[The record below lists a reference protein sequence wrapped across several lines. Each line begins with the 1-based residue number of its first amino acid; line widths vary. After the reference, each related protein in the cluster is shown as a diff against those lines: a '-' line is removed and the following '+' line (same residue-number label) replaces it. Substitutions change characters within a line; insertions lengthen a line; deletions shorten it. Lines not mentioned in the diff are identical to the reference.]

1 MANEKIFR
9 MVEETKLA
17 GGRDQYG
24 LEDSFLLFHALYS
37 VTSQQPQQPAG
48 GVVKSMLSSCVKCR

>member
-1 MANEKIFR
+1 MYR

-17 GGRDQYG
+17 GGQDRYG

-37 VTSQQPQQPAG
+37 ITSQQPQQPAG
-48 GVVKSMLSSCVKCR
+48 GVVK

>member
-1 MANEKIFR
+1 MYR

-17 GGRDQYG
+17 GGQDQFDNQYG

-37 VTSQQPQQPAG
+37 ITSQQPQQPAG
-48 GVVKSMLSSCVKCR
+48 GVVK

>member
-1 MANEKIFR
+1 MANKRMYR

-17 GGRDQYG
+17 GGQDRYG

-37 VTSQQPQQPAG
+37 ITSQQPQQPAG
-48 GVVKSMLSSCVKCR
+48 GVVK